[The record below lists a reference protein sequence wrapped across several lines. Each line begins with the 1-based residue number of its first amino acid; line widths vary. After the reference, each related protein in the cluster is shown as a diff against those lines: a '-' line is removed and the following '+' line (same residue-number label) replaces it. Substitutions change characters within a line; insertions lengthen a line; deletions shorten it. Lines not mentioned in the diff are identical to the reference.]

1 MSYVFNMVGGGGS
14 GDVYAFLIVSYP
26 AGSTCTASN
35 GTKTLT
41 APDTSGSVVFDI
53 PTPSSTPE
61 SWTVSC
67 TDGTH
72 TATASVV
79 ISTEGQSESVDLSYN
94 VPAEYQAVEY
104 IESTGTQR
112 ISVPLAATKNI
123 NALKMVADITITEQS
138 SSSALLGDTY
148 NQPYFK
154 FVDFRSATAIY
165 PTCTANGAVDGTS
178 DPSLLNTRAKL
189 TYEGSGGTINIY
201 KADTLWY
208 SGTRSAKN
216 MSSLSLLSTYN
227 GTSYSP
233 MAAKLYKFE
242 VYDTDHTTLLH
253 DCYPCY
259 RKSDNVA
266 GLWDKSAETF
276 YTNAGTGTFVV
287 GPDL

>member
-1 MSYVFNMVGGGGS
+1 MSLVLNMVGGGGG
-14 GDVYAFLIVSYP
+14 GDTYAFIVVTYP
-26 AGSTCTASN
+26 AGSTCTCTN
-35 GTKTLT
+35 GSKTLT
-41 APDTSGSVVFDI
+41 AKDTSGTWAFQI
-53 PTPSSTPE
+53 PEAGT
-61 SWTVSC
+61 WTVSC

-72 TATASVV
+72 TATAPVV
-79 ISTEGQSESVDLSYN
+79 ISTEGQSESVTLSYN

-123 NALKMVADITITEQS
+123 NALKMVADIAIMEQS
-138 SSSALLGDTY
+138 GSNSSVVGDTDS
-148 NQPYFK
+148 QPYMQFIA
-154 FVDFRSATAIY
+154 FRDATSIY
-165 PTCTANGAVDGTS
+165 PTCTENGSIDGTS
-178 DPSLLNTRAKL
+178 DLSFLNTRAKL
-189 TYEGSGGTINIY
+189 TYEGSGGTISIY

-216 MSSLSLLSTYN
+216 MSSLPLFTNYR
-227 GTSYSP
+227 GTSSGYRF

-242 VYDTDHTTLLH
+242 AYDTDHTTLLH

-266 GLWDKSAETF
+266 GLWDKAAETF

-287 GPDL
+287 GPDA

>member
-1 MSYVFNMVGGGGS
+1 MSLVFNMVGGGS
-14 GDVYAFLIVSYP
+14 GGGGGYTYAFIVVTYP
-26 AGSTCTASN
+26 AGSTCTVSD
-35 GTKTLT
+35 GTTTLT
-41 APDTSGSVVFDI
+41 APDTSGSWACKV
-53 PTPSSTPE
+53 PNAGT
-61 SWTVSC
+61 WTVSC

-72 TATASVV
+72 TATAPVV
-79 ISTEGQSESVDLSYN
+79 ISTEGQSESVELSYN

-208 SGTRSAKN
+208 SGTRSTKN
-216 MSSLSLLSTYN
+216 MSSLSLLATYN

-266 GLWDKSAETF
+266 GLWDKAAETF

>member
-1 MSYVFNMVGGGGS
+1 MSLVFNMVGGGS
-14 GDVYAFLIVSYP
+14 GGGGGYTYAFIVVTYP
-26 AGSTCTASN
+26 AGSTCTVSD
-35 GTKTLT
+35 GTTTLT
-41 APDTSGSVVFDI
+41 APDTSGSWACKV
-53 PTPSSTPE
+53 PNAGT
-61 SWTVSC
+61 WTVSC

-72 TATASVV
+72 TATAPVV
-79 ISTEGQSESVDLSYN
+79 ISTEGQSESVELSYN

-208 SGTRSAKN
+208 SGTRSTKS
-216 MSSLSLLSTYN
+216 MSSLSLLATYN

-266 GLWDKSAETF
+266 GLWDKAAETF